1 MKIVHITGGH
11 SKFPLSMGL
20 KVPYELLTLDVSGCD
35 GVGSGV
41 GSGAGTR
48 YGKLEMDPLN
58 RWLKEVI
65 IDRIMSDRNLKTA
78 FYYFG
83 PQDIPNWKFEDE
95 PCIIRIPMGLAL
107 PPKRHLELLPIQK
120 NYPEDIKKRIQKE
133 KMFWWNEYAKSAMED
148 FGVDITIE
156 ILDA

>member
-20 KVPYELLTLDVSGCD
+20 KVPRELLTLDVSGCA
-35 GVGSGV
+35 GVGS
-41 GSGAGTR
+41 SAGTDAR
-48 YGKLEMDPLN
+48 YGKVEMDPLN

-65 IDRIMSDRNLKTA
+65 IDRIISDRNLKTA

-120 NYPEDIKKRIQKE
+120 NYPEDIKKRIQKD
-133 KMFWWNEYAKSAMED
+133 KMFWWNEYSKNAMED